1 MRRGRHLDHLAGVRA
16 AVHPAL
22 TITLGF
28 QGMEL
33 EDTPG
38 QRLGV
43 YLAEPGTPDYDAMVL
58 LDMTAAADAARPAG

>member
-1 MRRGRHLDHLAGVRA
+1 
-16 AVHPAL
+16 
-22 TITLGF
+22 
-28 QGMEL
+28 MEL

-58 LDMTAAADAARPAG
+58 LDVTAAADAARPAG